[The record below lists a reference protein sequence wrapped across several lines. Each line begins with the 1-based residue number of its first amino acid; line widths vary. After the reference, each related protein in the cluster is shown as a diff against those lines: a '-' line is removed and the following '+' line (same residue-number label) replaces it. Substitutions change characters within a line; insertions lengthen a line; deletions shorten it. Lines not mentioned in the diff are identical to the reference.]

1 MGMSVS
7 EAVSTRKSVRAFTA
21 QQVDPADVQQLL
33 KDAALAPSGGNVQPW
48 RIWVLTGDV
57 LQTFRDKVRA
67 LRADHPMGQ
76 GGEYDVYPQDLWE
89 PYRSRRFKNG
99 QDLYASIDIPREDKA
114 GRINQF
120 GNNFDFFGAPAAVL
134 VGIERRMGPPQWSDV
149 GMYLQN
155 VMLLAT
161 ERGLATCPQEAW
173 TSWHQVAY
181 ETLDWPE
188 DVMLF
193 CGLAIGYEDTAH
205 PINNWRSDRADTS
218 EWLHEAKLRNA

>member
-7 EAVSTRKSVRAFTA
+7 EAVAARKSVRAFTS
-21 QQVDPADVQQLL
+21 QQVDPADVRRLL
-33 KDAALAPSGGNVQPW
+33 VDAAAAPSGGNVQPW
-48 RIWVLTGDV
+48 RVWVLSGDV
-57 LQTFRDKVRA
+57 LETFRSKVSE
-67 LRADHPMGQ
+67 LRGEFPMGQ
-76 GGEYDVYPQDLWE
+76 GAEYDVYPPDLWD

-114 GRINQF
+114 GRIAQF

-155 VMLLAT
+155 VMLLAV

-173 TSWHQVAY
+173 TSWHKVAY
-181 ETLDWPE
+181 ETLDFPE

-193 CGLAIGYEDTAH
+193 CGLAIGYEDVEH

-218 EWLHEAKLRNA
+218 EWLHEATLRST

>member
-7 EAVSTRKSVRAFTA
+7 EAVAARKSVRAFTS
-21 QQVDPADVQQLL
+21 QPVDPADVRQLL
-33 KDAALAPSGGNVQPW
+33 VDAALAPSGGNVQPW
-48 RIWVLTGDV
+48 RVWVLSGDV
-57 LQTFRDKVRA
+57 LGTFRSKIGE
-67 LRADHPMGQ
+67 LRAEFPMGQ
-76 GGEYDVYPQDLWE
+76 GPEYEVYPQELWD

-99 QDLYASIDIPREDKA
+99 QDLYNSIGIPREDKA
-114 GRINQF
+114 GRIAQF

-173 TSWHQVAY
+173 TSWHKAAY
-181 ETLDWPE
+181 ETLDFPE
-188 DVMLF
+188 DAMLF
-193 CGLAIGYEDTAH
+193 CGLAIGYEDVEH

-218 EWLHEAKLRNA
+218 EWLHEAKLR